1 MNEQLEKILATYNT
15 FWEKQ
20 SKNSKLAY
28 IGSLIGIVVVAII
41 ITIMLNKT
49 DYALLYQNLESNE
62 ASQIISVIQEMGV
75 DVKVEKNGTILVPKK
90 QVDTL
95 KLQLASQGFPK
106 SALNYNT
113 FKDNVDFMTT
123 EYEKRLY
130 RVYELQDRMA
140 GTIQAIQGVKKAY
153 VNITIP
159 EDKDVVLVQNKEA
172 AKASVQLELTAG
184 VQLTPQ
190 QVTSIKELVA
200 GGVPGLEAGKVSVSD
215 TQGNQLSSGNDSLTD
230 SGQSSA
236 MIDFQKQL
244 EQRYEEK
251 VMNQFGPVFGNNKIR
266 VTSTVIVDYGD
277 KKTQDTN
284 YYLEDG
290 KDTGIPQHVEN
301 SEVKDTTGAAVG
313 GVAGIEDNADIPV
326 YPNGEG
332 QVGGEYSEKS
342 GATDYL
348 VSNIITQMEKKGF
361 EMKEVSIS
369 VMIDEENLDETL
381 KKNLIEQVTT
391 ITGINSKNISLINV
405 PFAANGNQI
414 PPTANQLIPGVSNT
428 VLFISIGALLLLL
441 LVFIVVLVI
450 LKQRKKKKLAKKL
463 EEDLNGLYKISLDGE
478 DEIKSI
484 KQNTA
489 VNPLGV
495 VETKETAIKRE
506 IKDFTNNHP
515 EIAAQLL
522 ATWLKGEDDE

>member
-28 IGSLIGIVVVAII
+28 IGSLVGIVVVAII
-41 ITIMLNKT
+41 ITIMLNTT

-172 AKASVQLELTAG
+172 AKASVQLELIAG

-301 SEVKDTTGAAVG
+301 SEVKDTTGAGVG
-313 GVAGIEDNADIPV
+313 GVAGVEDNADIPV

-332 QVGGEYSEKS
+332 PVGGEYSEKS
-342 GATDYL
+342 GVTDYL

-381 KKNLIEQVTT
+381 KKSLIEQVTT

-428 VLFISIGALLLLL
+428 VLFIAIGALLLLL

-450 LKQRKKKKLAKKL
+450 LKQRKKKKLAAKL

-484 KQNTA
+484 KQNTS

-522 ATWLKGEDDE
+522 ASWLKGEDDE